1 MERTRPLQELRRGD
15 VVVPGLLLLTLVPAA
30 AGSLPVIG
38 TCAPIG
44 AWMIRTFA
52 LAMGAGTQMIALV
65 SLAFAATPIDA
76 GELENSGH
84 VLPADTTRINLM
96 GRVAHSFGP
105 RLELRTRSLGWY
117 SEANLA
123 VKVGLLVRD
132 RAGLAVLGVG
142 NVYWSGGA
150 SVGVLP
156 TMTLGP
162 ALGTHVDLGLGY
174 VLTRRD
180 RATNHS
186 VPLRTAVTGSFG
198 ERDCATVGAV
208 WLHRFGIL
216 RLGGGAMVSNVGFR
230 DLGDITERVDLGP
243 NVSLPEPLISPYLM
257 GYLKL

>member
-1 MERTRPLQELRRGD
+1 
-15 VVVPGLLLLTLVPAA
+15 
-30 AGSLPVIG
+30 
-38 TCAPIG
+38 
-44 AWMIRTFA
+44 
-52 LAMGAGTQMIALV
+52 MIALV

-180 RATNHS
+180 RATTHS
-186 VPLRTAVTGSFG
+186 VPLRTAVTGAVG
-198 ERDCATVGAV
+198 ERDRLRVFFRTDLVDLPDAPSATVGAV

-257 GYLKL
+257 GYLKF